1 MLVTF
6 WLGQEIFSLSIFFSI
21 IIFLKE
27 EKNIFKS
34 YAFGLFINTFV
45 FAICDLVFY
54 AAWTKVPDTS
64 EEEEEPTDAFYQQ
77 ALAGFILVLN
87 EEGDMVFLSENVN
100 KFIGITQVCAALKV
114 LIPLWR
120 MNSVYN
126 AIVRSIHFGI
136 KISFFGISPPYTTT
150 LKWGT

>member
-1 MLVTF
+1 M
-6 WLGQEIFSLSIFFSI
+6 
-21 IIFLKE
+21 
-27 EKNIFKS
+27 
-34 YAFGLFINTFV
+34 
-45 FAICDLVFY
+45 VFY

-114 LIPLWR
+114 LIPL
-120 MNSVYN
+120 
-126 AIVRSIHFGI
+126 
-136 KISFFGISPPYTTT
+136 
-150 LKWGT
+150 